1 MKKLVIASAVAAVMA
16 SGSVM
21 ADTTLGGEVRLKLQ
35 HKGETALNSGKLT
48 VKINSSE
55 DLGNGMTGFAYLE
68 MENDSADNETTGFSN
83 DKSYVGI
90 KGDFGQLTLGAQSD
104 AAGFACGGTDI
115 FTDNSGSTC
124 GVGAYNGTLDN
135 AVTYVKGVGPV
146 TFVVGLTFDGDLKTG
161 EMTDG
166 GASGAQP
173 AGGNHSVIALNF
185 DGGMFTV
192 GGQITSPDSEVSDDN
207 GTDIGGT
214 VKLGE
219 GTLGL
224 TYGDNGSDDDNT
236 AFAVAYSMPLAGG
249 TIKVGIDSGDA
260 LEAASKAAAAQ
271 AVLDAGGTAAA
282 AAAAA
287 DDAGNGTVTNIE
299 FKKSLGKQ
307 TYAGVQYSS
316 VDGDDDD
323 LVQAYMGYNF

>member
-35 HKGETALNSGKLT
+35 NQGETALNSGKLT
-48 VKINSSE
+48 VKINGSE

-68 MENDSADNETTGFSN
+68 MENDSADNEKSGFSN

-115 FTDNSGSTC
+115 FTDNSGNTC

-135 AVTYVKGVGPV
+135 AVTYVKAINAL
-146 TFVVGLTFDGDLKTG
+146 TFVVGLTFDGDLSTG
-161 EMTDG
+161 EMVDLD
-166 GASGAQP
+166 AAQP
-173 AGGNHSVIALNF
+173 AHGNHTVIALNY

-192 GGQITSPDSEVSDDN
+192 GGQITSPDSDLNIEDWTV
-207 GTDIGGT
+207 IGGT
-214 VKLGE
+214 VKLGG

-224 TYGDNGSDDDNT
+224 TYADNGNDDSND
-236 AFAVAYSMPLAGG
+236 AVAVAYSMPLAGG
-249 TIKVGIDSGDA
+249 TIKVGVDSGDA
-260 LEAASKAAAAQ
+260 LKSSKKANP
-271 AVLDAGGTAAA
+271 DEDTI
-282 AAAAA
+282 
-287 DDAGNGTVTNIE
+287 TNVE
-299 FKKSLGKQ
+299 FKKSLGKS
-307 TYAGVQYSS
+307 TYAGVQLS
-316 VDGDDDD
+316 DDARNADT
-323 LVQAYMGYNF
+323 LFQAYMGYNF